1 MNKLKKSIKM
11 SLIAILTT
19 ITALQIHNIHPVNA
33 TAPSDVIA
41 GNIDYEGNYAD
52 DETHKNKTT
61 NTSSKWYATYGKGTG
76 YKGQGVLIY
85 MLTKDGNAVSGVT
98 PKAFICS
105 SEVKNITLNAQDK
118 YGKYDKVTAW
128 EKDSIGRYE
137 MIYWACICDG
147 DNIGG
152 KCSKCGDVKYDGRM
166 MIDTTKVNTGAI
178 KEWLLTEFENN
189 NGEKSRNGIWLVQK
203 LWGVKIAEQFVNK
216 DIVLVVEPI
225 VATQYAQR
233 AAINNALTLRG

>member
-1 MNKLKKSIKM
+1 MNKLKKSIKT
-11 SLIAILTT
+11 SLIAILIA

-33 TAPSDVIA
+33 TDPSDAVA

-52 DETHKNKTT
+52 DETYKNKPT

-118 YGKYDKVTAW
+118 YGKYAPVTTWTVA
-128 EKDSIGRYE
+128 DIP
-137 MIYWACICDG
+137 WASVTG
-147 DNIGG
+147 YNG
-152 KCSKCGDVKYDGRM
+152 KM
-166 MIDTTKVNTGAI
+166 MISTTKVNTGAI

-189 NGEKSRNGIWLVQK
+189 NGEKSRNGIALVNA
-203 LWGVKIAEQFVNK
+203 LWGAKIAERFVNK
-216 DIVLVVEPI
+216 EIVLVVEPI
-225 VATQYAQR
+225 IATQYAQR

>member
-1 MNKLKKSIKM
+1 MSKLKKHLKIC
-11 SLIAILTT
+11 LAILTT

-33 TAPSDVIA
+33 TDPSGVIA

-85 MLTKDGNAVSGVT
+85 MLTNDGNAVSGVT
-98 PKAFICS
+98 PKAFPCTSNELSIKL
-105 SEVKNITLNAQDK
+105 VAQDK
-118 YGKYDKVTAW
+118 YGKYDEVTTWTVA
-128 EKDSIGRYE
+128 DIP
-137 MIYWACICDG
+137 WASVTG
-147 DNIGG
+147 YNG
-152 KCSKCGDVKYDGRM
+152 KM
-166 MIDTTKVNTGAI
+166 MISTTKVNTGAI
-178 KEWLLTEFENN
+178 KEWLLTEVPTIS
-189 NGEKSRNGIWLVQK
+189 GEKSRKGIWLVEK
-203 LWGVKIAEQFVNK
+203 LWGAKIAEQFVNK

-225 VATQYAQR
+225 IATQYAQR